1 MSYKIA
7 GIDVHKKVLMVVV
20 VDASTPEEKPER
32 RRFATMPSDLR
43 RLSTWLREQGVEE
56 AVMESTAQYWRSVWL
71 ELEPY
76 MRLHLAQAFSNRA
89 PRGRKHD
96 FKDAERLVRRLIANE
111 LILSFVP
118 DGEQRTWR
126 NMTRMKT
133 QLTRDRVR
141 LQNQMECLLE
151 EMRIK
156 LSIVV
161 SDLLGASGLR
171 ILRALAEGETDPKK
185 LASLGDDRLKC
196 TEEQLVDALTGRPQP
211 MHREMLALQL
221 ERLQL
226 IDTQIAKLNGMIAQ
240 AMKPHQEAVI
250 RLAEVPGFGVDSA
263 QQVIAEVGVQAS
275 TFPSAAELT
284 SWVGTCPGK
293 EESAEEN
300 HSSRSAKGNKYLRR
314 VLNQAAHAAVKKKGS
329 YFQAVFRRLL
339 PRLGYK
345 SAIWAIAHRLCRVVW
360 KILHEG
366 VRFIEQGS
374 EPDPKAE
381 KQRARILA
389 RALRKLGYHVAITP
403 INPAV
408 AETECKCSGSDFRG
422 SVKKSVISTNCAD
435 RAELQRTECNPMTS
449 LFLP

>member
-1 MSYKIA
+1 MPLRRRRSR
-7 GIDVHKKVLMVVV
+7 
-20 VDASTPEEKPER
+20 ER
-32 RRFATMPSDLR
+32 RRFATLPSDLL
-43 RLSTWLREQGVEE
+43 RLSIWLREQGVQE

-71 ELEPY
+71 ELEPH

-96 FKDAERLVRRLIANE
+96 FKDAERLVRRLIADE

-118 DGEQRTWR
+118 NGAQRIWR
-126 NMTRMKT
+126 SMTRMKT

-171 ILRALAEGETDPKK
+171 ILRALAAGETDPKQ
-185 LASLGDDRLKC
+185 LAQLGDERLRC
-196 TEEQLVDALTGRPQP
+196 TEEQLVDALTGRVQP
-211 MHREMLALQL
+211 LHREMLTLQL

-226 IDTQIAKLNGMIAQ
+226 LDRQIAQLNGMIAQ
-240 AMKPHQEAVI
+240 ALKLHQEAVL
-250 RLAEVPGFGVDSA
+250 RLAEVPGLGVDSA
-263 QQVIAEVGVQAS
+263 QQIIAEVGVQAS
-275 TFPSAAELT
+275 TFSSAAELS

-293 EESAEEN
+293 DESAEEN

-314 VLNQAAHAAVKKKGS
+314 VLNQAAHAAVKQKGT
-329 YFQAVFRRLL
+329 YFQALFRRLL

-345 SAIWAIAHRLCRVVW
+345 SAIWAVAHRLCRVLW

-366 VRFIEQGS
+366 VRFIEHGI
-374 EPDPKAE
+374 EPDPQAKRRHAH
-381 KQRARILA
+381 RLA
-389 RALRKLGYHVAITP
+389 LALRKLGYEVTITP
-403 INPAV
+403 LNQVTA
-408 AETECKCSGSDFRG
+408 
-422 SVKKSVISTNCAD
+422 TN
-435 RAELQRTECNPMTS
+435 EV
-449 LFLP
+449 

>member
-20 VDASTPEEKPER
+20 MEASTPEGKPER
-32 RRFATMPSDLR
+32 RRFGTLASELR
-43 RLSTWLREQGVEE
+43 RLSSWLREQGVEE

-76 MRLHLAQAFSNRA
+76 LRLQLAQAFSNRA

-118 DGEQRTWR
+118 DEEQRTWR

-156 LSIVV
+156 LSLVV

-171 ILRALAEGETDPKK
+171 ILRALAQGETDPKQ
-185 LASLGDDRLKC
+185 LALLGDDRLQC
-196 TEEQLVDALTGRPQP
+196 SEEQLVDALTGRAQP
-211 MHREMLALQL
+211 MHRQMLTLQL

-226 IDTQIAKLNGMIAQ
+226 IDGQIAKLNGLIAQ
-240 AMKPHQEAVI
+240 AMKPHQDAVI
-250 RLAEVPGFGVDSA
+250 RLAQVPGLGVDSA
-263 QQVIAEVGVQAS
+263 QQVIAEVGVKAS
-275 TFPSAAELT
+275 TFPSAAQFT

-293 EESAEEN
+293 DESAEEN

-314 VLNQAAHAAVKKKGS
+314 VLNQAAHAAVKKNGS
-329 YFQAVFRRLL
+329 YLQAVFRRLL

-360 KILHEG
+360 KILHDG
-366 VRFIEQGS
+366 VRFIEQGTES
-374 EPDPKAE
+374 DPRVRKH
-381 KQRARILA
+381 RAQVLT
-389 RALRKLGYHVAITP
+389 RALRKLGYDVLITP
-403 INPAV
+403 INPCT
-408 AETECKCSGSDFRG
+408 AETG
-422 SVKKSVISTNCAD
+422 
-435 RAELQRTECNPMTS
+435 M
-449 LFLP
+449 

>member
-20 VDASTPEEKPER
+20 IDASTPEGKPER
-32 RRFATMPSDLR
+32 RRFATMASDLR

-71 ELEPY
+71 ELEPC
-76 MRLHLAQAFSNRA
+76 MLLHLAQAFSNRA

-96 FKDAERLVRRLIANE
+96 FKDAERLVRRLIADE

-171 ILRALAEGETDPKK
+171 MLRALADGETDPKK
-185 LASLGDDRLKC
+185 LAALGDDRLKC
-196 TEEQLVDALTGRPQP
+196 SKEQLVDALTGRPQP
-211 MHREMLALQL
+211 MHREMLGLQL

-226 IDTQIAKLNGMIAQ
+226 IDRQIAKLNGMIAQ

-250 RLAEVPGFGVDSA
+250 RLAEVPGLGVDSA
-263 QQVIAEVGVQAS
+263 QQVISEVGVQAS

-314 VLNQAAHAAVKKKGS
+314 VLNQAAHAAVRKKGS

-339 PRLGYK
+339 PRLGYQ

-366 VRFIEQGS
+366 VSFIEQGS
-374 EPDPKAE
+374 ESDPKVR
-381 KQRARILA
+381 KQRARSLA
-389 RALRKLGYHVAITP
+389 RALRKLGYDVAITP
-403 INPAV
+403 RNPAT
-408 AETECKCSGSDFRG
+408 TEMG
-422 SVKKSVISTNCAD
+422 I
-435 RAELQRTECNPMTS
+435 QM
-449 LFLP
+449 

>member
-1 MSYKIA
+1 MSYKVA
-7 GIDVHKKVLMVVV
+7 GIDVHKRVLMVVV
-20 VDASTPEEKPER
+20 VDASKPEGKPER
-32 RRFATMPSDLR
+32 RRFATMPSDLQ
-43 RLSTWLREQGVEE
+43 RLSSWLREQGVEE
-56 AVMESTAQYWRSVWL
+56 AVMESTAQYWRTVWL

-76 MRLHLAQAFSNRA
+76 MRLQLAQAFSNRA

-118 DGEQRTWR
+118 DGEQRSWR

-133 QLTRDRVR
+133 QLNRDRVR

-171 ILRALAEGETDPKK
+171 ILRALAGGETDPKK
-185 LASLGDDRLKC
+185 LAVLRDERLQC
-196 TEEQLVDALTGRPQP
+196 SEEQLVDALTGRPQP
-211 MHREMLALQL
+211 MHREMLGLQL

-226 IDTQIAKLNGMIAQ
+226 IDRQIEQLNGLIAQ

-250 RLAEVPGFGVDSA
+250 RLAEVPGLGVDSA

-275 TFPSAAELT
+275 TFPSAAELA

-293 EESAEEN
+293 QESAEEN

-329 YFQAVFRRLL
+329 HFQAVFRRLL

-345 SAIWAIAHRLCRVVW
+345 SAIWAIAHRLCRVIW

-366 VRFIEQGS
+366 VRYIEQGS
-374 EPDPKAE
+374 ESDPKVRE
-381 KQRARILA
+381 HRARILA
-389 RALRKLGYHVAITP
+389 RALRKLGYDVALTAT
-403 INPAV
+403 NPAM
-408 AETECKCSGSDFRG
+408 AAKEM
-422 SVKKSVISTNCAD
+422 
-435 RAELQRTECNPMTS
+435 QP
-449 LFLP
+449 